1 MTTSLYFSLAY
12 FQGKLT
18 SDGVARQVQ
27 VVAQAE
33 HALEIVVGKFL
44 IE

>member
-1 MTTSLYFSLAY
+1 MAHQAHEATYPLLI
-12 FQGKLT
+12 
-18 SDGVARQVQ
+18 DGVARQAQ